1 MLKESSNNHNDNKF
15 SETTNITKENIVCKD
30 GFCSLP
36 NKKNISKQDI
46 DDINMFDPI

>member
-1 MLKESSNNHNDNKF
+1 MLKEISNNDNDNKF

-36 NKKNISKQDI
+36 NKKNISKQNI
-46 DDINMFDPI
+46 DDMKMFDPI